1 MLCGILVLRPGI
13 KPMLPPVGTQSLNHW
28 TTREVPRLFYFK
40 KIKTLQLEL
49 QSALITSPYSLT
61 FLFRNTAELKQAS
74 RCPDSQCSPPT
85 QGARGFK
92 DQVSVVENPTASIF
106 CLKVAGCPRDRQGLE
121 GSPSWALAGCRQWEL
136 LAARQVQPL
145 HSAEAESEMQGGE
158 VICPTRSQGQSP
170 FLFGPGY
177 LYIGFA
183 FPE

>member
-1 MLCGILVLRPGI
+1 
-13 KPMLPPVGTQSLNHW
+13 MLPPVGTQSLNHW

-61 FLFRNTAELKQAS
+61 FLFRNTAELRQAS

-106 CLKVAGCPRDRQGLE
+106 LYNAMPME
-121 GSPSWALAGCRQWEL
+121 GVDALIAYMKEFE
-136 LAARQVQPL
+136 VQ
-145 HSAEAESEMQGGE
+145 HH
-158 VICPTRSQGQSP
+158 V
-170 FLFGPGY
+170 
-177 LYIGFA
+177 
-183 FPE
+183 